1 MKEAFKNS
9 YNQLKEMILA
19 KPNFLFLS
27 FLLGMFGFWNG
38 MQFLVYSSHFY
49 TLMSESSLN
58 MFIIDLTGNFYSFL
72 PSSIFIVTSLLIFY
86 WFLHILTEIFLINI
100 FKQKLKWSE
109 QFSLFFNFSI
119 PSFFLLLFVLFLIF
133 TLILL
138 TLIVYLFL
146 VSFGLDFSVKL
157 LMVLVKFFKVL
168 IYSCFLLSFVLKDF
182 VLFYHYSGHSYI
194 NSLKLTYRL
203 IKQNFV
209 DFMQYLIIKY
219 IFILGA
225 MVLLFLLLK
234 LFVLPINQFSWLAE
248 LYRNIY
254 ELKMMGIW
262 QDFFI
267 NCKRIFTAASISVI
281 LFSLATML
289 LYPFNRLLI
298 WNMFDF
304 DSVISAHQDQED
316 KKLESELIENNE
328 TEESKEE
335 TEES

>member
-9 YNQLKEMILA
+9 FTQLRDTIQSQ
-19 KPNFLFLS
+19 PHFLLMT
-27 FLLGMFGFWNG
+27 FLLGLFGFWNG
-38 MQFLVYSSHFY
+38 MQFLVYTSHFY

-58 MFIIDLTGNFYSFL
+58 MFMLDLTGNFYSFL
-72 PSSIFIVTSLLIFY
+72 PSSIFIVASLLVCY
-86 WFLHILTEIFLINI
+86 WFLHILAEIFLIDI
-100 FKQKLKWSE
+100 FKQKLKLSE
-109 QFSLFFNFSI
+109 KFTLFFNFSI
-119 PSFFLLLFVLFLIF
+119 PSFFILLFVLFLIF

-182 VLFYHYSGHSYI
+182 VLYFHYSGHSYI
-194 NSLKLTYRL
+194 KSLKLTYQL

-209 DFMQYLIIKY
+209 DFLQYLIIKY
-219 IFILGA
+219 IFILGS
-225 MVLLFLLLK
+225 MIVLFLLLK
-234 LFVLPINQFSWLAE
+234 LFVMPINQFSWLAE
-248 LYRNIY
+248 LYRNVY

-267 NCKRIFTAASISVI
+267 NSKRILTAASISVI
-281 LFSLATML
+281 LFSFSTML

-298 WNMFDF
+298 WNMFNF
-304 DSVISAHQDQED
+304 DVITSQAENEIETNHLPEEEMLVE
-316 KKLESELIENNE
+316 KEESNDE
-328 TEESKEE
+328 TEE
-335 TEES
+335 